1 MNPVNPK
8 LADQFW
14 LLKAV
19 DPLNLHVQAPL
30 FIWLAAGGLLLVT
43 VAVLGRFIWIVYRES
58 RLHAAIVS
66 QLNKLRIANPVTPAE
81 GLSHAAFDA
90 AGQLFE
96 ISAILRDAWSSFQRQ
111 VFFVRN
117 GSGEDRFYS
126 ADSADG
132 AFNDSAVIDSR
143 INRSFYSSFP
153 GIVTGLGLLFTF
165 IAILLALKDLNI
177 TPEEVKGVPELVEGL
192 SGKFVSSVVA
202 LFAASVF
209 LFCEKPLLHKITNS
223 RRTLVAAIDALVPR
237 RTAASILA
245 DLHRDIAEQSAAF
258 RSFNADLSGKL
269 RQGFSEGIGPLQE
282 RMVSA
287 IDELNRLLRASE
299 AQKQDSI
306 TGTLSAAME
315 EMQRSIANS
324 LKEMGERFTDS
335 LSGNATQQF
344 ERVAASL
351 NSTASLLENMNT
363 QFRTTQAALNELV
376 SFAKSSTTEQF
387 ALGKAQTEELTAVL
401 NRLMNQ
407 MNETAGSSVTNMSA
421 AMATAAQE
429 LSVKVAELSDKMSSS
444 MLTATEQAAGAAGKV
459 VEQANN
465 LSSQNA
471 EQIAR
476 MLERF
481 KMQFEKVE
489 DLRLLLD
496 GTLTQF
502 KQSLPEFTKIA
513 GELRATTGQVGAAAA
528 RTAETV
534 TAMRTVQ
541 EAIERVAGLSQS
553 QVEQLAS
560 VARQTQAD
568 MQKYQQTFD
577 QVGKSAGELLAQIKQ
592 YLNEY
597 TQASRNGFEGMVKI
611 SNEQFEEAVRRL
623 GGSTEQLRDY
633 LDDLNDLLEKLIP
646 RLRT

>member
-1 MNPVNPK
+1 MNP
-8 LADQFW
+8 AD
-14 LLKAV
+14 LLKPQPFLTV
-19 DPLNLHVQAPL
+19 NAPL
-30 FIWLAAGGLLLVT
+30 FIWLAAGGLLLMT
-43 VAVLGRFIWIVYRES
+43 VVLLGRFFWTIYRES

-66 QLNKLRIANPVTPAE
+66 RLNEIKSANPVIAAE
-81 GLSHAAFDA
+81 GLSSAAFDA

-96 ISAILRDAWSSFQRQ
+96 ASKPLQDAWRGFRRQ
-111 VFFVRN
+111 VFVVRN

-126 ADSADG
+126 TDSADE
-132 AFNDSAVIDSR
+132 AFNDSTVIGSR
-143 INRSFYSSFP
+143 INRNFYSSVP

-165 IAILLALKDLNI
+165 IAILFALTDLRI
-177 TPEEVKGVPELVEGL
+177 TPEKVEGIDKL
-192 SGKFVSSVVA
+192 VFGLAGKFVSSVAA

-209 LFCEKPLLHKITNS
+209 LFCEKPLLHKIENS
-223 RRTLVAAIDALVPR
+223 RRILVVGIDDLVPR

-258 RSFNADLSGKL
+258 RSFNADFSLKL
-269 RQGFSEGIGPLQE
+269 KQGFSEGIGPLQQ
-282 RMVSA
+282 RIVDA

-306 TGTLSAAME
+306 AGTLSTVME

-324 LKEMGERFTDS
+324 LKEMGERFTAS

-363 QFRTTQAALNELV
+363 QFRTTQAGLNELV
-376 SFAKSSTTEQF
+376 SFAKNSTTEQF

-407 MNETAGSSVTNMSA
+407 MNETAGSSVANMSA
-421 AMATAAQE
+421 AMAAAAQE

-459 VEQANN
+459 VEEANN

-471 EQIAR
+471 EQIGR

-481 KMQFEKVE
+481 KIQFEKVE
-489 DLRLLLD
+489 DLGLLLD
-496 GTLTQF
+496 NTLAQF
-502 KQSLPEFTKIA
+502 KQTLPEFAKIV
-513 GELRATTGQVGAAAA
+513 GELHATTGQVSAAAA
-528 RTAETV
+528 RTAESA
-534 TAMRTVQ
+534 TAMRTAQ
-541 EAIERVAGLSQS
+541 EAVERVAGLSQS
-553 QVEQLAS
+553 QVEQLTN

-577 QVGKSAGELLAQIKQ
+577 QVRKSASEMLAQIAEH
-592 YLNEY
+592 LNNY
-597 TQASRNGFEGMVKI
+597 TQTSRNGFEGMVKI
-611 SNEQFEEAVRRL
+611 SNDQFSMAVQRL
-623 GGSTEQLRDY
+623 GASIEELREY
-633 LDDLNDLLEKLIP
+633 LDDLNDLLGKLTP
-646 RLRT
+646 RLRA

>member
-1 MNPVNPK
+1 MT
-8 LADQFW
+8 ADW
-14 LLKAV
+14 LLKPQ
-19 DPLNLHVQAPL
+19 PLFGINAPL
-30 FIWLAAGGLLLVT
+30 FIWVAAFLLLLGTIV
-43 VAVLGRFIWIVYRES
+43 VLGQLFWIIIRES
-58 RLHAAIVS
+58 RLHESIETR
-66 QLNKLRIANPVTPAE
+66 LREIRGANPLIAGE
-81 GLSHAAFDA
+81 GLSLAAFDSVE
-90 AGQLFE
+90 QLFE
-96 ISAILRDAWSSFQRQ
+96 ASEPLQQAWRGFQRQ
-111 VFFVRN
+111 VLLVRN
-117 GSGEDRFYS
+117 LSGDDRIYS
-126 ADSADG
+126 SDSADN
-132 AFNDSAVIDSR
+132 AFNESTVIDSR
-143 INRSFYSSFP
+143 LNRSFYSSLP
-153 GIVTGLGLLFTF
+153 GLVTGVGLLLTF
-165 IAILLALKDLNI
+165 IAILFALSDVQI
-177 TPEEVKGVPELVEGL
+177 TSAGELKGVNNLVSGL
-192 SGKFVSSVVA
+192 SGKFVSSVAA
-202 LFAASVF
+202 LFAASLF
-209 LFCEKPLLHKITNS
+209 LLFEKPLFHKIENS
-223 RRTLVAAIDALVPR
+223 RRKLVAAIDAVVPR
-237 RTAASILA
+237 RTANSILS

-258 RSFNADLSGKL
+258 RSFNSDLSLKL
-269 RQGFSEGIGPLQE
+269 RQGFSESMGPLQR
-282 RMVSA
+282 RMIDA
-287 IDELNRLLRASE
+287 IDELNRLMRASE

-306 TGTLSAAME
+306 TGTLSTVME

-324 LKEMGERFTDS
+324 LSEMGARFTDA

-351 NSTASLLENMNT
+351 NSTASLLEGMNT

-376 SFAKSSTTEQF
+376 SFAKNSTTEQF

-407 MNETAGSSVTNMSA
+407 MNETAGSSVTNMSV
-421 AMATAAQE
+421 AMAAAAQE

-481 KMQFEKVE
+481 KLQFEKVE
-489 DLRLLLD
+489 DLGLLLD

-513 GELRATTGQVGAAAA
+513 GELRATTGQVGEAAAH
-528 RTAETV
+528 TAESA

-541 EAIERVAGLSQS
+541 ESIGRVAELSQS

-577 QVGKSAGELLAQIKQ
+577 QVRKSASELLAQIAQ
-592 YLNEY
+592 HLNNY
-597 TQASRNGFEGMVKI
+597 QQTTRKGFEDMVKI
-611 SNEQFEEAVRRL
+611 SNDQFDTAVQRL
-623 GGSTEQLRDY
+623 GGSIEPLGEY
-633 LDDLNDLLEKLIP
+633 LEDLTDLLAKLTP
-646 RLRT
+646 RLKT